1 MGELRYT
8 AIASLDGYV
17 ADTAGNF
24 DWAEP
29 DEEVHRFVNGL
40 ERPIGTYLYGRRMYE
55 VMRFWDTP
63 DAVEGQPEHV
73 REYAEIWR
81 AADKI
86 VFSRQLDDVSTD
98 KTTLE
103 RHLDPDA
110 IQAVKSLSA
119 GDVSI
124 GGPTLAARAF
134 AAGLVDRCHLI
145 LAPVIVGGGTAVFP
159 KDLRV
164 ELDPVDQRGFGNGM
178 TYLAFDIRG
187 RPGEAAERRVD
198 LRRNAH

>member
-1 MGELRYT
+1 MGELHYL

-17 ADTAGNF
+17 ADAAGNF

-40 ERPIGTYLYGRRMYE
+40 ERSIGTYLYGRRMYE

-86 VFSRQLDDVSTD
+86 VFSRRLDDVTTD

-103 RHLDPDA
+103 RRLDPEA
-110 IQAVKSLSA
+110 IRAVKALA
-119 GDVSI
+119 VGDISI
-124 GGPTLAARAF
+124 GGPTLAAQAF
-134 AAGLVDRCHLI
+134 AAGLVDHCHLI
-145 LAPVIVGGGTAVFP
+145 LAPVIVGGGTAVSP

-164 ELDPVDQRGFGNGM
+164 ELDPVYQRRFGNGM
-178 TYLAFDIRG
+178 TYLGFDIR
-187 RPGEAAERRVD
+187 RSAERGSRTTG
-198 LRRNAH
+198 

>member
-1 MGELRYT
+1 MGELHYL

-17 ADTAGNF
+17 ADAAGNF

-40 ERPIGTYLYGRRMYE
+40 ERSIGTYLYGRRMYE

-86 VFSRQLDDVSTD
+86 VFSHQLDDVTTD

-103 RHLDPDA
+103 RRLDPDA
-110 IQAVKSLSA
+110 IRAVKALA
-119 GDVSI
+119 VGDVSI
-124 GGPTLAARAF
+124 GGPTLAAQAF
-134 AAGLVDRCHLI
+134 AAGLVDHCHLI
-145 LAPVIVGGGTAVFP
+145 LAPVIIGGGTSAFP
-159 KDLRV
+159 SGVLQRLELV
-164 ELDPVDQRGFGNGM
+164 E
-178 TYLAFDIRG
+178 
-187 RPGEAAERRVD
+187 ERRFRGGQAYLGYRTVD
-198 LRRNAH
+198 